1 MPDDPLVSG
10 LDVKFGTLDFGIEPS
25 GFEMGLDMS
34 RTPASTA
41 SNNLSKQTDHHH
53 HQQQQHGLMS
63 HAKMVDQYGSSAPTV
78 QPPAASSLPKPDSTL
93 GGFSS
98 TASSAGQSMST
109 SSAQVKPTNTPA
121 SYPYSGTT
129 YAPPGV
135 NIASSQ
141 AATSGASQPAGA
153 YPSNSQTS
161 AGEHNYFFSLI
172 FPV

>member
-1 MPDDPLVSG
+1 MPDDSLVSG

-25 GFEMGLDMS
+25 GFDIGLEMS

-41 SNNLSKQTDHHH
+41 TNNSLSKQDHHQ
-53 HQQQQHGLMS
+53 QQQQHGLMS
-63 HAKMVDQYGSSAPTV
+63 KMDHQYSNAPTV
-78 QPPAASSLPKPDSTL
+78 QPPAASSLPKPDSSL
-93 GGFSS
+93 GGFST

-135 NIASSQ
+135 NIAASQ
-141 AATSGASQPAGA
+141 ASASSAPQPAGA
-153 YPSNSQTS
+153 YPSSSQTS
-161 AGEHNYFFSLI
+161 AGI
-172 FPV
+172 

>member
-25 GFEMGLDMS
+25 GFDIGLDMS
-34 RTPASTA
+34 RAPASTA
-41 SNNLSKQTDHHH
+41 TNNSLSKQDHHH
-53 HQQQQHGLMS
+53 HQQQHGLMS
-63 HAKMVDQYGSSAPTV
+63 KMDHQYGNAPTV
-78 QPPAASSLPKPDSTL
+78 QPPAASSLPKPDSSL
-93 GGFSS
+93 GGFST

-135 NIASSQ
+135 NIAASQ
-141 AATSGASQPAGA
+141 ASASGASQPAGA
-153 YPSNSQTS
+153 YPSSSQNS
-161 AGEHNYFFSLI
+161 AGIKSSSLL
-172 FPV
+172 F